1 MHSRLK
7 WLYPGMRV
15 KRWLLLM
22 AAGVICIGVGTS
34 LTVGVELFG
43 ILQQKLVRPIASA
56 MGALPQVASLA
67 LGLGVIVIGIL
78 LIATGY
84 RQTIRSLIAV
94 VMPEGPE
101 RLPDLVFERRQLK
114 RGPRMVVIGGGT
126 GLSTLLR
133 GLKVHTSNITAIV
146 TTADDGGS
154 SGRLRYE
161 LGIPPPGDIRNTLVA
176 LADTEPLMERLFQFR
191 FQGGDGLAGH
201 SFGNLF
207 IAALT
212 EVTGDFE
219 AAVRES
225 SKVLAIRGRVLP
237 STLDSIVLHADYE
250 DGTTLRGESAIGAHR
265 KRIRK
270 VSLIPPD
277 PRPLDEAIEAIRR
290 ADGIVL
296 GPGSL
301 FTSIIPN
308 LLIGEIADAVRASEA
323 TKIYV
328 CNVMTQPG
336 ETEGFSA
343 YDHVHALLKH
353 IGDGM
358 IDYAVLNNAQLPQ
371 ETAER
376 YKEEGAFPVACD
388 SERVAAC
395 GILPVIEELIDDAD
409 LARHDPARL
418 AQVIIEIMSQT
429 HPNLRWQSPPS
440 TVRESGVSS

>member
-15 KRWLLLM
+15 KRWLLVM
-22 AAGVICIGVGTS
+22 AAGVISIGVGTS
-34 LTVGVELFG
+34 LTVGLELFG
-43 ILQQKLVRPIASA
+43 MLQQTFVRPIAGA
-56 MGALPQVASLA
+56 FGALPQEASLS
-67 LGLGVIVIGIL
+67 LGIL
-78 LIATGY
+78 IILIGVTLLAVGY
-84 RQTIRSLIAV
+84 RETIRSLIAV
-94 VMPEGPE
+94 VMPEAPE
-101 RLPDLVFERRQLK
+101 RLPDIVFERRQLK

-133 GLKVHTSNITAIV
+133 GLKLHTSNITAVV

-154 SGRLRYE
+154 SGRLRTE

-191 FQGGDGLAGH
+191 FRGGDGLAGH

-225 SKVLAIRGRVLP
+225 SKVLAIRGSVLP
-237 STLDSIVLHADYE
+237 STLDPIVLHAEYE
-250 DGTTLRGESAIGAHR
+250 DGSAVQGESAIGAHR
-265 KRIRK
+265 KRIRR
-270 VSLIPPD
+270 VSLIPSD
-277 PRPLDEAIEAIRR
+277 VRPLEEALDAIQR

-308 LLIGEIADAVRASEA
+308 LLIRDVAEAVRASRA

-336 ETEGFSA
+336 ETESFTA
-343 YDHVHALLKH
+343 YDHVQALLNH
-353 IGDGM
+353 VGDGM
-358 IDYAVLNNAQLPQ
+358 VDYAVLNSARLPRDI
-371 ETAER
+371 AER
-376 YKEEGAFPVACD
+376 YKEEGAFPVVCD
-388 SERVAAC
+388 SERVEAR
-395 GILPVIEELIDDAD
+395 GIVPVIEDLIDNAD
-409 LARHDPARL
+409 LARHDPERL

-429 HPNLRWQSPPS
+429 HPNLRWQSPG
-440 TVRESGVSS
+440 SGARGGGPTP